1 MSVLAPVSYVLIDG
15 VAGLGGARRFITT
28 TLQGWGFAPDL
39 IEAVGIVATELLT
52 NAIVH
57 AVSEPVMGLDADG
70 GAVVLRVLDSSPR
83 PPAPRARHTRDGHG
97 FGLRMVEALSD
108 GWGWEH
114 YDLGKVVWA
123 RFRPP
128 PA

>member
-1 MSVLAPVSYVLIDG
+1 VLSPVSHVLIGG

-28 TLQGWGFAPDL
+28 TLEEWRFAPDL
-39 IEAVGIVATELLT
+39 IDAVGIVATELLT

-57 AVSEPVMGLDADG
+57 AASEPVMGLDPDG
-70 GAVVLRVLDSSPR
+70 GTLVLRVLDTSQR
-83 PPAPRARHTRDGHG
+83 PPAPRARHTCDGHG
-97 FGLRMVEALSD
+97 FGLRIVEALSD
-108 GWGWEH
+108 GWGYEH
-114 YDLGKVVWA
+114 YDFGKVVWA

>member
-1 MSVLAPVSYVLIDG
+1 MNVLAPVSHVLIGG
-15 VAGLGGARRFITT
+15 VAGLGGARRFIAT
-28 TLQGWGFAPDL
+28 TLEEWGFAPDL
-39 IEAVGIVATELLT
+39 IEGVGIVATELLT

-57 AVSEPVMGLDADG
+57 AASEPVLGLDVDR
-70 GAVVLRVLDSSPR
+70 GAVVLRVLDASQR
-83 PPAPRARHTRDGHG
+83 PPTPRARHTRDGHG

-114 YDLGKVVWA
+114 YDVGKVVWA